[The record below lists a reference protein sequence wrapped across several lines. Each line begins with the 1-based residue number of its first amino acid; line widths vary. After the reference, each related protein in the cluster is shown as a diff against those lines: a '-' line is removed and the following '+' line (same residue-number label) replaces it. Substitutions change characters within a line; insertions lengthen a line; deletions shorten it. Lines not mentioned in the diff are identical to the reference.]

1 MPVKEC
7 GLWRG
12 GSWGG
17 LRSRHDTA
25 RVCFGKL
32 TLMHSRRRVAKGRPA
47 PGNQGV
53 SPLDPQQ
60 SAPSP
65 PHRSPPQPPG
75 LLESPQFPEPLPKLL
90 PLCVP
95 CFTVCL
101 RDLCPGTAR
110 VPVLACSPSTPPLE
124 GFTAPSDCSGR
135 GSAVPQGDHP
145 LLRSQ
150 PPKQAGAPLDPKPSS
165 RQVLREGWQGVLG
178 GPTVRPPSSAHWRP
192 AHFFCLAYLGGGWQG
207 QAG

>member
-1 MPVKEC
+1 
-7 GLWRG
+7 
-12 GSWGG
+12 
-17 LRSRHDTA
+17 
-25 RVCFGKL
+25 
-32 TLMHSRRRVAKGRPA
+32 MHSRRRVAKGRPA

-124 GFTAPSDCSGR
+124 GFTAPSHR
-135 GSAVPQGDHP
+135 TLLPFLPAQGSTSSHP
-145 LLRSQ
+145 RRRSRVVCL
-150 PPKQAGAPLDPKPSS
+150 PCAAFCRHRCPRRTKMPSF
-165 RQVLREGWQGVLG
+165 
-178 GPTVRPPSSAHWRP
+178 TVSSATGCP
-192 AHFFCLAYLGGGWQG
+192 VGTT
-207 QAG
+207 